1 MAINRRD
8 LMKLTGAAA
17 GAAVLPT
24 FAAAQEDDAPRSR
37 VLSRAINALTSMKD
51 QAKPITKE
59 ERRARLEKA
68 RELMKQNGLDA
79 VVIAGGTSLVYF
91 TNIHWWLS
99 ERFSGLVIPAK
110 GDVFFVTPAFEEDR
124 TREQMATGPLGSDT
138 DVRIWNEDENPYAKL
153 AQGLADRGIK
163 TGKVG
168 IEERTYFVYADGIAH
183 AAPAMQMV
191 SATPVTAGCRQIK
204 SEHEVALMR
213 LAAHVTLKAYE
224 AAYNTLKEYKGD
236 KPATQNDFAAWVS
249 AAHQKLGFQGAAGVQ
264 VGEYSALPHGSVQ
277 PQVIHENEILL
288 MDGGCTVEG
297 YQSDISRTF
306 VIGKPTDKMKKVF
319 EIDRRAQDAAL
330 RTAKPGVPC
339 ENVDAAARKVI
350 TDAGY
355 GPDYKYFGHRLGHG
369 MGMDGHEWP
378 YLVRGNKLPMQ
389 ANMTFSN
396 EPGIYIKGEFG
407 VRVEDDMHITENGAE
422 LFTPQSPSLED
433 PFGVA

>member
-1 MAINRRD
+1 MAINRRE
-8 LMKLTGAAA
+8 LIKLTGVAA

-24 FAAAQEDDAPRSR
+24 GVMAQEEGLSKKVTSPAIDA
-37 VLSRAINALTSMKD
+37 LQSMKD

-59 ERRARLEKA
+59 ERAARIEQA
-68 RELMKQNGLDA
+68 RRLMKQNGLDA
-79 VVIAGGTSLVYF
+79 IVICGGTSLVYF
-91 TNIHWWLS
+91 SNIHWWLS

-110 GDVFFVTPAFEEDR
+110 GEVFFVTPAFEEDR
-124 TREQMATGPLGSDT
+124 TREQMATGPLDANG
-138 DVRIWNEDENPYAKL
+138 DVRIWNEDENPYQKL

-163 TGKVG
+163 TGKIGV
-168 IEERTYFVYADGIAH
+168 EERTYFVYEDGLAH
-183 AAPAMQMV
+183 AAPALQMV
-191 SATPVTAGCRQIK
+191 SAIPVTAGCRQIK
-204 SEHEVALMR
+204 TQHEIDLMR
-213 LAAHVTLKAYE
+213 LAAHVTIKAYE
-224 AAYNTLKEYKGD
+224 AAYKTLKD
-236 KPATQNDFAAWVS
+236 HPRTTPVTQNDFAEWVS
-249 AAHQKLGFQGAAGVQ
+249 AAHTKLGFNGGAGVQ
-264 VGEYSALPHGSVQ
+264 VGENSALPHGSVK

-288 MDGGCTVEG
+288 MDGGCSVEG

-319 EIDRRAQDAAL
+319 DIDRRAQDAAL
-330 RTAKPGVPC
+330 KTARPGLAC
-339 ENVDAAARKVI
+339 EAVDAAARKVI

-396 EPGIYIKGEFG
+396 EPGIYIRGEFG

-433 PFGVA
+433 PFGVS

>member
-1 MAINRRD
+1 MVSRRD
-8 LMKLTGAAA
+8 LIKLGGAAV

-24 FAAAQEDDAPRSR
+24 ISTAQEDSAPLGR
-37 VLSRAINALTSMKD
+37 VTSRAIEALKSMKD
-51 QAKPITKE
+51 QATPITKD
-59 ERRARLEKA
+59 ERSARIEQA
-68 RELMKQNGLDA
+68 RRVMAQNKMDA

-91 TNIHWWLS
+91 SNIHWWLS

-124 TREQMATGPLGSDT
+124 TREQMATGPLGADT
-138 DVRIWNEDENPYAKL
+138 DVRIWNEDENPYQKL

-163 TGKVG
+163 SGRIG
-168 IEERTYFVYADGIAH
+168 IEERMYYVYAEGIAK
-183 AAPAMQMV
+183 AAPGLQTV

-204 SEHEVALMR
+204 SAHEIALMR
-213 LAAHVTLKAYE
+213 LAAQVTLKAYE

-236 KPATQNDFAAWVS
+236 KPATQNDFAGWVS
-249 AAHQKLGFQGAAGVQ
+249 AAHTKLGFSGGAGVQ
-264 VGEYSALPHGSVQ
+264 VGKYSALPHGSVQ

-288 MDGGCTVEG
+288 MDGGCSVEG

-306 VIGKPTDKMKKVF
+306 VLGKPTDKMKKVF
-319 EIDRRAQDAAL
+319 DIDRAAQDAAL
-330 RTAKPGVPC
+330 KTAKPGVPC
-339 ENVDAAARKVI
+339 EAVDTAARKVI
-350 TDAGY
+350 TEAGY

-422 LFTPQSPSLED
+422 LFTPQSPSLEN
-433 PFGVA
+433 PFGVS